1 VRRFLSN
8 YFDLLFSLGVF
19 FAVSVFQDDVT
30 NFCRMVRY
38 LEMLESNPNGIT
50 KGALERLCKYLETSD
65 RQWISDE
72 LRTELKTVRGELVIE
87 NYIRSEAQQLVD
99 AQFGHIRRLSDMEKM
114 DMQKIVAQR
123 MQHYKEVRV

>member
-1 VRRFLSN
+1 
-8 YFDLLFSLGVF
+8 
-19 FAVSVFQDDVT
+19 
-30 NFCRMVRY
+30 
-38 LEMLESNPNGIT
+38 MLESNPNGIT